1 MRIFKRV
8 LLTTIGFFAVIAVI
22 WTVLPTPATSVETI
36 YSRGVFPVVAWLVVG
51 VTDVFPF
58 SVGGALLIITPIFFI
73 FFSIQIIQLIPK
85 RRLLI
90 AWLWQLPLAALTLY
104 GIFILVWGANYRRL
118 GIEELWQL
126 ETNKVKT
133 QDLEML
139 AENLIIILQQ
149 EQNSTREADDA
160 FTALRAAVQTQIK
173 QITGVTPTLP
183 SRIKG
188 TPAGLLMVLQ
198 TSGVVSPITLE
209 AHVDS
214 GLPEP
219 LFLAVATHEL
229 VHTAGFAGEADTDL
243 IAAVAGLGSSNAYAR
258 YCAALAY
265 FGKILG
271 DIPKKSQS
279 KLIQQL
285 PVQAKNDY
293 VALRIAQGQYSIP
306 WLASLSQ
313 ITYNQYLKS
322 QGVKAGVQDY
332 SRIASLLA
340 AAQNKGLIF
349 R

>member
-8 LLTTIGFFAVIAVI
+8 LQSIIGFFASLAVLWI
-22 WTVLPTPATSVETI
+22 ILPLPASSIEAI
-36 YSRGVFPVVAWLVVG
+36 YSRTIFPKVSWVVIYL
-51 VTDVFPF
+51 TDLFPF
-58 SVGGALLIITPIFFI
+58 SVAGVVLVVAPIALIFFLTRVI
-73 FFSIQIIQLIPK
+73 RQ
-85 RRLLI
+85 RHWRA

-104 GIFILVWGANYRRL
+104 GVFILVWGANYRRL

-126 ETNKVKT
+126 ETSKVKP

-139 AENLIIILQQ
+139 AENLVIVLQQ
-149 EQNSTREADDA
+149 EIKGTREAA
-160 FTALRAAVQTQIK
+160 TALSALRQAVQTQIK
-173 QITGVTPTLP
+173 KITGVTPTLP

-198 TSGVVSPITLE
+198 TSGVVSPLTLE

-214 GLPEP
+214 GIPEP
-219 LFLAVATHEL
+219 FFLAVATHEL

-258 YCAALAY
+258 YCTALAY

-271 DIPKKSQS
+271 DIPKASQS
-279 KLIQQL
+279 KLIRQL
-285 PVQAKNDY
+285 PSIAKSDY
-293 VALRIAQGQYSIP
+293 AALRTAQGQYSIP

-322 QGVKAGVQDY
+322 QGVEAGVKDY
-332 SRIASLLA
+332 SRIGRLLA
-340 AAQNKGLIF
+340 AAQNRGLIF